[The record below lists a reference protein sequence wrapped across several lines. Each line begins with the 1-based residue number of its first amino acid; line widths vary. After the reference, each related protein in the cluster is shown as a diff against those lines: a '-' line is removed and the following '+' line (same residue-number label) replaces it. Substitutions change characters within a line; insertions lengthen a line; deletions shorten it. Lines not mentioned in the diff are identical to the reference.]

1 MNIANTANLDVISKS
16 GIDKQR
22 FLNFIDEAKK
32 FRKQHQTSQV
42 KELDGSLSQKMRE
55 NTLSPDEIESLNEVF
70 SNYHIYTSKKYSD
83 TLAYERKMDEFLKTS
98 LSVVEFSKK
107 WGDFSEILKEQ
118 FLSELKNSTL
128 KEYDATDTNSKE
140 KSKEKDEPFTP
151 IQAESKSETFTY
163 DDIAKNF
170 FLTFLEN
177 ERKKGNDILELLQN
191 LFKIDKNKVD
201 LKA

>member
-1 MNIANTANLDVISKS
+1 MNIANTTNLDVISKS

-151 IQAESKSETFTY
+151 IQAESKSQTFTY

-177 ERKKGNDILELLQN
+177 ERKKGTDILELLQN

>member
-170 FLTFLEN
+170 FLNFLEN
-177 ERKKGNDILELLQN
+177 ERKKGTDILELLQN
-191 LFKIDKNKVD
+191 LFKVDKNKVD
-201 LKA
+201 LKV

>member
-70 SNYHIYTSKKYSD
+70 SNYHIYTSKKYSN

-151 IQAESKSETFTY
+151 IQAESKSQTFTY

-177 ERKKGNDILELLQN
+177 ERKKGNDVLELLQN

>member
-1 MNIANTANLDVISKS
+1 MNIANTTNLDVISKS

-151 IQAESKSETFTY
+151 IQAESKSQTFTY

-191 LFKIDKNKVD
+191 LFKVDKNKVD

>member
-70 SNYHIYTSKKYSD
+70 SNYHIYTSKKYSN

-163 DDIAKNF
+163 DDITKNF

-191 LFKIDKNKVD
+191 LFKVDKSKVD
-201 LKA
+201 LEV

>member
-1 MNIANTANLDVISKS
+1 MNIANTTNLDVISKS

-70 SNYHIYTSKKYSD
+70 SNYHIYTSKKYSN

-151 IQAESKSETFTY
+151 IQAQSKSETFTY
-163 DDIAKNF
+163 DDITKNF

-177 ERKKGNDILELLQN
+177 ERKKGTDVLELLEK
-191 LFKIDKNKVD
+191 LFTLDKSKIDFKV
-201 LKA
+201 

>member
-1 MNIANTANLDVISKS
+1 MNIANTTNLDVISKS

-151 IQAESKSETFTY
+151 IQAESKSQTFTY

-177 ERKKGNDILELLQN
+177 ERKK
-191 LFKIDKNKVD
+191 
-201 LKA
+201 

>member
-22 FLNFIDEAKK
+22 FLNFIDGAKK

-140 KSKEKDEPFTP
+140 KSKEKEEPFTP

-177 ERKKGNDILELLQN
+177 ERKKGADILELLQN